1 MIRRMA
7 YAAISY
13 DVLLKE
19 YQKYE
24 NSVINLHEHRVDGK
38 PQLIKSKKILNTI
51 LNYLKNSS

>member
-1 MIRRMA
+1 MA